1 MLAYLKGWR
10 TVIINGVVAVAS
22 VAVTVVEAIDPES
35 LRPYLPEN
43 KLWIVGALAIT
54 NIVLRAIT
62 NSPIGTKP

>member
-1 MLAYLKGWR
+1 MLSFLKGWR
-10 TVIINGVVAVAS
+10 TVIVNGVVALVAG
-22 VAVTVVEAIDPES
+22 AVTVVEAIDPET

-62 NSPIGTKP
+62 NSKIGTKP